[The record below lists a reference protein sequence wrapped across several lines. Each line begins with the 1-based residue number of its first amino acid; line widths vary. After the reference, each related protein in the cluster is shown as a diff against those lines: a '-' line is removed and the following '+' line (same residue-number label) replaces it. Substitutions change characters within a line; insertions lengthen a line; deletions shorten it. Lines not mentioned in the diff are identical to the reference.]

1 MTSSLLHFLQGER
14 KRSAGVNISDLMLA
28 GHSAIK
34 TRLNDTDN
42 PFLHSRAPVDG
53 IAFFLFVGLGF
64 WGVLWFVFGG
74 GGGFFWSDWF

>member
-42 PFLHSRAPVDG
+42 PFLHSRVPVDG
-53 IAFFLFVGLGF
+53 IAFFVCWFGF
-64 WGVLWFVFGG
+64 L
-74 GGGFFWSDWF
+74 GGFVVCFWWWWWFILV